1 MSTSHAL
8 DPTELA
14 PVPVLRFT
22 VAEYEALVRSGAFPE
37 EPRHELL
44 EGWITPKMT
53 KSPLHEAAIDQIQE
67 TLRAHLPP
75 GWRLRIQSAITT
87 GDSQP
92 EPDLALAR
100 GDARTYLD
108 RHPGPG
114 EVPLVIEVADS
125 SLARDRG
132 LKARVYARAGI
143 PHYWIVNLADRQV
156 EVHTSPTG
164 TATTAAYSRVE
175 SIRPEGVIPLMLD
188 GAEVGPFRA
197 RNLLP

>member
-1 MSTSHAL
+1 MSTTHAL

-37 EPRHELL
+37 HPRHELL

-53 KSPLHEAAIDQIQE
+53 KSPPHEVAISLANRLLIRLLGE
-67 TLRAHLPP
+67 
-75 GWRLRIQSAITT
+75 GWEVRVQSAITT

-100 GDARTYLD
+100 GGARSYLD

-143 PHYWIVNLADRQV
+143 PHYWIVNLADRRV
-156 EVHTSPTG
+156 EAHTSPG
-164 TATTAAYSRVE
+164 GAASPAYSRVE
-175 SIRPEGVIPLMLD
+175 SIGPDGVLPLVLD
-188 GAEVGPFRA
+188 NVEVGPIAVRD
-197 RNLLP
+197 LLP